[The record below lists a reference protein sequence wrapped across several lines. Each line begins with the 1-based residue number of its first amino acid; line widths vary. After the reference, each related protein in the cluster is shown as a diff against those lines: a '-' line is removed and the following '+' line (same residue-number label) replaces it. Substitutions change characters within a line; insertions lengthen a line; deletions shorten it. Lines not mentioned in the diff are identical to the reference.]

1 MALTF
6 EWDSNKAKSNLEK
19 HQLAFEEAATVFA
32 DTNSLTI
39 DDPAHSVNE
48 KRHITLGKS
57 QSKRLLVVVHTERG
71 DKIRIISARLA
82 SKKERQQ
89 YEQK

>member
-1 MALTF
+1 MALIF
-6 EWDSNKAKSNLEK
+6 EWDSNKVKSNFEK
-19 HQLAFEEAATVFA
+19 HGVAFEEAATVFA

-48 KRHITLGKS
+48 KRHITVGKS
-57 QSKRLLVVVHTERG
+57 QSKRVLVVVHTERG
-71 DKIRIISARLA
+71 DKLRIISARLA